1 MIKPFI
7 ALAYQST
14 YMGGHQCQPR
24 LRLLLLEPII
34 LTLYLLCIRTTPIEL
49 VSLWPYPLADYMCTA
64 RSPLTGLIIPVD
76 VYVYMPRPAL
86 PALRTCLPDSPSV
99 THHRVNQSGCLNQ
112 LSSPIFLI
120 LPNLTKPVRFN
131 PTSGIYFTPFPYVVL
146 CGTSDSTVFLRF

>member
-1 MIKPFI
+1 M
-7 ALAYQST
+7 ST
-14 YMGGHQCQPR
+14 TSPVA
-24 LRLLLLEPII
+24 II
-34 LTLYLLCIRTTPIEL
+34 GAHHLDIVLVVHTDHPIEL
-49 VSLWPYPLADYMCTA
+49 VSMCPCPLADYMCTA

-112 LSSPIFLI
+112 LSSRIFLI